1 MLPLA
6 FVIELAAAAPAPI
19 VLAVVRVTGIA
30 EMVSVSVCKESP
42 AARKGVLVRHLTCVG
57 TRGEALQRIYYP
69 PYVKPGNGTS
79 LWRNLD
85 ELLPRT
91 PYWRSSQNAQQAKF
105 AEFLFHALR

>member
-1 MLPLA
+1 VLTLA
-6 FVIELAAAAPAPI
+6 FVVELAAAPAPI

-30 EMVSVSVCKESP
+30 EMVAVSVSKVCKESP

-79 LWRNLD
+79 LWRNLG

-91 PYWRSSQNAQQAKF
+91 PYRRTSQNSPF
-105 AEFLFHALR
+105 ETV